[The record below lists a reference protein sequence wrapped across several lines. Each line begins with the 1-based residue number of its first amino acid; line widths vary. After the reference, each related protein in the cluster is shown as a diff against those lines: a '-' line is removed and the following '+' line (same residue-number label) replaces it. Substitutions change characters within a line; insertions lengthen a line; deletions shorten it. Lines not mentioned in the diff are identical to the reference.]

1 MQGALIEFSRL
12 LKKKKKGRGHGGGK
26 GTCWEEP
33 GGVRGGCGCVQDAFY
48 TCMKWAKGIFFYIL
62 KKSKPEANSHLS
74 NLSPFPVMG
83 LCAHQI
89 VLHLFTAGDNQAV
102 RNKSRSRG
110 QPLGHTFNMDIGSG
124 NVSNRI

>member
-1 MQGALIEFSRL
+1 MLGRTWGSEGWVWVCSRCIL
-12 LKKKKKGRGHGGGK
+12 YVYEMGK
-26 GTCWEEP
+26 G
-33 GGVRGGCGCVQDAFY
+33 Y
-48 TCMKWAKGIFFYIL
+48 FFYIL

-89 VLHLFTAGDNQAV
+89 VLHLFTAGDSQAV

-110 QPLGHTFNMDIGSG
+110 QPLGHTFNMDIVSG